1 MARRYGLPY
10 QGSKNAIAKWIIDQ
24 LPAAEHF
31 YDLFAGG
38 CAVTHAAMESGKYKH
53 VHANDIQGKYPQF
66 FADCIAGK
74 MRDERRVIDRTEFMM
89 LKDADPYIALC
100 WSFGNNRDT
109 YLWAREIEGA
119 KLAACRMIMADTWQE
134 RRKYYMQFIAELRA
148 GRAEYERRKAMRDDV
163 LDKIGDIKE
172 YLRGELLAALRS
184 SGKTQAEVHRYV
196 GNHGSG
202 HYFRRTDMVFPP
214 EAKYNKM
221 REILPDLKPYNTYA
235 QALEA
240 LEDFNSLESLA
251 NLANLANL
259 ASLESLKNLESL
271 ERLERLQQYEP
282 PIITGQSYSDID
294 IAPDSVVYCDPPYIG
309 TAGYGV
315 EFDHEAF
322 YQWLRT
328 AERPIY
334 VSEYSMPPDFVSIAD
349 TAKTALLCSIKGRKR
364 KKVTERLYVHERF
377 AAECLR
383 RQSQQLKLF

>member
-10 QGSKNAIAKWIIDQ
+10 QGSKNAIAKWVIDQ

-38 CAVTHAAMESGKYKH
+38 CAVTHAAIESGKYKH

-66 FADCIAGK
+66 FLDCIEGK
-74 MRDERRVIDRTEFMM
+74 MANERRVIDRTEFMM

-100 WSFGNNRDT
+100 WSFGNNRID

-163 LDKIGDIKE
+163 LDKIDNIEE

-184 SGKTQAEVHRYV
+184 SGKTQAEVQRYL
-196 GNHGSG
+196 GTQMAG
-202 HYFRRTDMVFPP
+202 HYFGRSQWEFPT
-214 EAKYNKM
+214 EDNYNKM
-221 REILPDLKPYNTYA
+221 REILPDLKPYDTYG
-235 QALEA
+235 QALQA
-240 LEDFNSLESLA
+240 LEDFNSLESFA
-251 NLANLANL
+251 H
-259 ASLESLKNLESL
+259 LESLAYL
-271 ERLERLQQYEP
+271 ERLESLASLAEYPR
-282 PIITGQSYSDID
+282 PIVTACSYSDID
-294 IAPDSVVYCDPPYIG
+294 IAADSVVYCDPPYIG

-315 EFDHEAF
+315 EFDHVAF

-328 AERPIY
+328 AERPVY

-349 TAKTALLCSIKGRKR
+349 TAKTALLCSIKGRER

>member
-38 CAVTHAAMESGKYKH
+38 CAVTHAAIESGKYKY

-66 FADCIAGK
+66 FLSCIEGK
-74 MRDERRVIDRTEFMM
+74 MANERRVIDRTEFMM

-100 WSFGNNRDT
+100 WSYGNNRVN

-148 GRAEYERRKAMRDDV
+148 GQAEYERRKAMCDDV
-163 LDKIGDIKE
+163 LDKIGDIEE

-184 SGKTQAEVHRYV
+184 SGKTQAEVQRYL
-196 GNHGSG
+196 GNQMAG
-202 HYFRRTDMVFPP
+202 HYFGRSQWEFPT
-214 EAKYNKM
+214 EDNYNKM
-221 REILPDLKPYNTYA
+221 REILPDLKPYDTYG

-240 LEDFNSLESLA
+240 LEDFQSLESLA
-251 NLANLANL
+251 HLESLDGLRNL
-259 ASLESLKNLESL
+259 ASLA
-271 ERLERLQQYEP
+271 QYP
-282 PIITGQSYSDID
+282 RPIVTACSYSDID

-309 TAGYGV
+309 TADYGV
-315 EFDHEAF
+315 EFDHAAF

-328 AERPIY
+328 AEHPIY
-334 VSEYSMPPDFVSIAD
+334 VSEYSIPPDFVSIAD
-349 TAKTALLCSIKGRKR
+349 TAKTALLCSIKGRER

-383 RQSQQLKLF
+383 RQSQQLKLC

>member
-38 CAVTHAAMESGKYKH
+38 CAVTHAAIESGKYKY

-66 FADCIAGK
+66 FLNCIEGK
-74 MRDERRVIDRTEFMM
+74 MANERRVIDRTEFKMFRE
-89 LKDADPYIALC
+89 ADPYVELC
-100 WSFGNNRDT
+100 WSFGNSRDT
-109 YLWAREIEGA
+109 YLWARELEGA

-134 RRKYYMQFIAELRA
+134 RCKYYMQFIAELRA

-163 LDKIGDIKE
+163 LDKIGDIEE

-184 SGKTQAEVHRYV
+184 SGKTQAEVQRYL
-196 GNHGSG
+196 GNQMAG
-202 HYFRRTDMVFPP
+202 HYFCRSQWEFPT
-214 EAKYNKM
+214 EDNYNKM
-221 REILPDLKPYNTYA
+221 REILPDLKPYDTYG
-235 QALEA
+235 QALQA
-240 LEDFNSLESLA
+240 LEDFQSLESLA
-251 NLANLANL
+251 HLESL
-259 ASLESLKNLESL
+259 ASLASLA
-271 ERLERLQQYEP
+271 QYP
-282 PIITGQSYSDID
+282 RPIVTSCSYIDID
-294 IAPDSVVYCDPPYIG
+294 IAADSVVYCDPPYIG
-309 TAGYGV
+309 TEGYGV

-328 AERPIY
+328 AERPVY

-349 TAKTALLCSIKGRKR
+349 TAKTALLCSIKGRER